1 VVKPFINSLKDM
13 KTTLAKFAVM
23 DACQLPLNK
32 IKKGTGQIS
41 IVQFVMV
48 IVLSAYAGSLAGSAQ
63 FTDSVDAKLV
73 GVTEPGQ

>member
-1 VVKPFINSLKDM
+1 MVKPFFNSLKDM

-23 DACQLPLNK
+23 DTCQLPLNK

-48 IVLSAYAGSLAGSAQ
+48 IVLSAYEGSFAGSAQ